1 MKNLKKVLSLSLAL
15 VMLLGMMIMPQ
26 ANAAGM
32 TYKDLVD
39 KDDIKNLDAVALLV
53 DLGIIE
59 GKTGNVY
66 DPAGIVD
73 RATMAKL
80 VTLLHFG
87 NVDPNQF
94 LGTTSDLTDIKGNWA
109 EGYILYCYTQ
119 GIIAGDGMGKFFPA
133 NEVTVAEAAKMLLV
147 TLGYD
152 ANKAGLVGA
161 DWAVNTISTA
171 TGATILS
178 GIGLRASDKLDRD
191 TLAQMM
197 YNTLFSNQVAYNTLF
212 GNDPISKNNTLGLAT
227 YGLLKITGLVNTATD
242 KDFTFET
249 TTIEY
254 EPELPTGAITR
265 VRLGNQ
271 EAFIGKYASVYVQ
284 VKTTMT
290 NAGSGWQLAATVTAT
305 NEVLKVY
312 SSELTLADTNV
323 IVSTN
328 GTNLFKLF
336 VDKGF
341 VSKLDIDGTTVNTKF
356 YYNDLPVTV
365 TSTDLGATNME
376 NYYKATIGAKPAPNL
391 ATISTSAA
399 DALFKAAAK
408 KGNVVQISDL
418 DNDGLADIVY
428 VTDYTAAKVTRVTST
443 NITFSVAFGG
453 ERTWK
458 VEEIVGA
465 DGLKV
470 DDYVYGYVDSNDKLL
485 LQAPSSVDAKITR
498 EGTSN
503 IIADGKTYEFA
514 GFGLVGTGS
523 SMIDPGKEVTLFL
536 DTYGYVVAAD
546 LIDEAT
552 SIAFVV
558 NHDGLGGV
566 APQIRLLLTDGTTV
580 VARIDKV
587 VDTLGDPVTSG
598 SIQYEVVKYSVSDAG
613 YKITQISGWNPTTGA
628 TIAPKEADI
637 DGHLA
642 GDNTVFIDGENKTT
656 YTGYKNIPTFDMS
669 GTAEG
674 AVYTKAGDATASFVF
689 ISGAKNTMGVDGLFV
704 VFSTSAGYSK
714 GDKVFSL
721 NVITANGVESKT
733 FDERFDPRD
742 TTLANRLLVG
752 NIYNATA
759 TKTVNG
765 EAGIIDTVGTART
778 WSATPAAVVPG
789 QTKYSTVYGQIAA
802 NGTGVVQV
810 GTATFQI
817 TNDTAIFEV
826 EADGSNYKAVDAGS
840 LDSYWSDGEFTRNIT
855 VIYDNGGTITT
866 KPAVMIIVQETEIS
880 LIPVFT
886 LATSAADLIYDISD
900 ATFVAPAAVTA
911 PVTLTLTATNSG
923 AVNGKAVTWPAP
935 VATST
940 AAGFAV
946 TPASGATTA
955 ASGAATL
962 ALTVTVT
969 PGSVTAVDGD
979 TIVYTFTSEG
989 VTTTLT
995 ITVQD

>member
-1 MKNLKKVLSLSLAL
+1 MTNLKKVLSLSLAL
-15 VMLLGMMIMPQ
+15 VMLLGKMIMPQ

-66 DPAGIVD
+66 DPSGIVD

-87 NVDPNQF
+87 NVDPQQF

-119 GIIAGDGMGKFFPA
+119 GIIAGDGMGKFFPS

-152 ANKAGLVGA
+152 ADKAGLVGT

-171 TGATILS
+171 TSATILS
-178 GIGLRASDKLDRD
+178 GIGLRATDKLDRD

-254 EPELPTGAITR
+254 APELPTGAITR

-365 TSTDLGATNME
+365 ASTDLNATNME
-376 NYYKATIGAKPAPNL
+376 NYYKTPIGAKAAPNL

-443 NITFSVAFGG
+443 NITFSVAYGG

-503 IIADGKTYEFA
+503 IVADGKTYEFA

-536 DTYGYVVAAD
+536 DVYGYVVAAD

-566 APQIRLLLTDGTTV
+566 APQIRLLLADGTTV

-587 VDTLGDPVTSG
+587 VDVTGATVVSG
-598 SIQYEVVKYSVSDAG
+598 SIQYEVVKYSISDAG
-613 YKITQISGWNPTTGA
+613 YKITQITGWDPTTGA

-656 YTGYKNIPTFDMS
+656 YTGYKTIPTFDMT
-669 GTAEG
+669 GAHG
-674 AVYTKAGDATASFVF
+674 AVYTKAGDATASYVF

-714 GDKVFSL
+714 GDKIFSL

-733 FDERFDPRD
+733 FDEKFDPR
-742 TTLANRLLVG
+742 TPGSAPLVVG
-752 NIYNATA
+752 GIYNATA
-759 TKTVNG
+759 TKTVSG
-765 EAGIIDTVGTART
+765 EAGIIDTVGAARP
-778 WSATPAAVVPG
+778 WASTPAAVVPG

-802 NGTGVVQV
+802 NGAGVVQV
-810 GTATFQI
+810 GAATFQV

-826 EADGSNYKAVDAGS
+826 EADGTNFKAVDAGS

-855 VIYDNGGTITT
+855 VVYDNGGTIAT

-880 LIPVFT
+880 LVPLTYV
-886 LATSAADLIYDISD
+886 LANNTGAATTVVAAGADIG
-900 ATFVAPAAVTA
+900 TIAVTG
-911 PVTLTLTATNSG
+911 TG
-923 AVNGKAVTWPAP
+923 AA
-935 VATST
+935 
-940 AAGFAV
+940 
-946 TPASGATTA
+946 TA
-955 ASGAATL
+955 ASGDFTAAVTTAGGGFAAGD
-962 ALTVTVT
+962 ALVVTYAAGVATISHTAGVATVTTGSAVVT
-969 PGSVTAVDGD
+969 LTHTASGE
-979 TIVYTFTSEG
+979 TA
-989 VTTTLT
+989 TLT
-995 ITVQD
+995 ITTTA